1 MNHAC
6 EKHANR
12 SNVSI
17 KFIEKISFAELED
30 SRNGIVSN
38 RVKYFQY
45 VLANRTYFESNKF
58 KNEFNI

>member
-1 MNHAC
+1 MLVKNTLIVQMS
-6 EKHANR
+6 R
-12 SNVSI
+12 SNSYKKVS
-17 KFIEKISFAELED
+17 ISFAELED

-45 VLANRTYFESNKF
+45 VLANRIYFESNKF